1 MFWIGLAS
9 GIFES
14 LGKTCIATAVT
25 IGLAGPA
32 SAITSLSGVELVI
45 INILRFHKMISLVE
59 TFAIVLS
66 LIGSIFLVVP
76 GFFNMLFGRK
86 SDKEFNKIEAAD

>member
-32 SAITSLSGVELVI
+32 SAITSLSGVQEFPMRVKCATMAWHTL
-45 INILRFHKMISLVE
+45 LSAVE
-59 TFAIVLS
+59 
-66 LIGSIFLVVP
+66 
-76 GFFNMLFGRK
+76 K
-86 SDKEFNKIEAAD
+86 K